1 VLGTNFVN
9 ISLIALADGVFA
21 GGAVVDTLG
30 RFEALSALLGVLP
43 TGVYSAGCS
52 CCWCS
57 PPASRCSFRPRR
69 RCRASQLARHHRIAG
84 QSRARDGT
92 GIASPG

>member
-21 GGAVVDTLG
+21 GGPVVDTLG

-43 TGVYSAGCS
+43 TGVFSGLLVLLVFAAGVTVLFSAAA
-52 CCWCS
+52 
-57 PPASRCSFRPRR
+57 P
-69 RCRASQLARHHRIAG
+69 L
-84 QSRARDGT
+84 
-92 GIASPG
+92 